1 MIKHRTAIG
10 KENERR
16 VKELMEICDLNPRHY
31 KRYPHEFSGGQRQR
45 VGVARALSL
54 NPKLIVCDEPVSALD
69 VSIQSQILNLLEDL
83 QKQFGIAFLFIAHG
97 MAVVK
102 HVSSRVGVMYLGK
115 IVEVAKTD
123 YIFDNCHHPYTKALM
138 SAIPIPEVTG
148 KRERTILQGEVPNPL
163 NPPSGCRFHPRCSM
177 VMDICREREPEI
189 KGITPDHLVACHLT
203 SC

>member
-1 MIKHRTAIG
+1 
-10 KENERR
+10 
-16 VKELMEICDLNPRHY
+16 VKELMKICDLDPRY
-31 KRYPHEFSGGQRQR
+31 FKRYPHEFSGGQRQR
-45 VGVARALSL
+45 IGIARALSL

-83 QKQFGIAFLFIAHG
+83 QGQFGIAFLFIAHG
-97 MAVVK
+97 MAVVR

-123 YIFDNCHHPYTKALM
+123 SLFDDCRHPYTKALM
-138 SAIPIPEVTG
+138 SAIPIPDVTV

-163 NPPSGCRFHPRCSM
+163 NPPSGCRFHPRCPM
-177 VMDICREREPEI
+177 VMDICKKQEPEL